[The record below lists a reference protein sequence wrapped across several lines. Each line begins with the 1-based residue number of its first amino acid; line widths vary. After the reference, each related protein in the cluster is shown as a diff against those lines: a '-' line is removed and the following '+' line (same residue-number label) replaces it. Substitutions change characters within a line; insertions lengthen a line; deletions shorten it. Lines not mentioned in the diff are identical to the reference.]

1 MSTSWWTGSPAASPS
16 PAERRTEAGFTLLE
30 VLVAF
35 AILAVAMAA
44 VLQAFGGG
52 LDAVR
57 RTETASH
64 SWSLARSLLDR
75 VGTELPIAPGL
86 RNGEDGSGTAW
97 TVLINR
103 RKSPLDQL
111 KAVERPYALYDVVV
125 TVSAPGTAPATL
137 QTVRM
142 APAP

>member
-1 MSTSWWTGSPAASPS
+1 
-16 PAERRTEAGFTLLE
+16 
-30 VLVAF
+30 
-35 AILAVAMAA
+35 MAA

-57 RTETASH
+57 RTEAASH